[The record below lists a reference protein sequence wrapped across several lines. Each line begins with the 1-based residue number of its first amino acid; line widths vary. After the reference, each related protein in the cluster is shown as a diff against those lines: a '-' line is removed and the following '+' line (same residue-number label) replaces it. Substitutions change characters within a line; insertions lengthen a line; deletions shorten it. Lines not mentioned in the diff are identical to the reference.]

1 MSTAGEIE
9 ASPTTGLEPSD
20 ESSPL
25 LTSDHKSPSSPAV
38 EINLYKRG
46 RGPIA
51 VFKSSL
57 GGYQQDQLEVVDILD
72 KYGFKSIYAYNSV
85 SGRGAP
91 IRFNPK
97 NGRSYIPYTDGAVI
111 SVDGEPKVC
120 YYLFRLEYFWFR

>member
-25 LTSDHKSPSSPAV
+25 LSSHDSDQKSPPGPQV
-38 EINLYKRG
+38 EISLYRRG

-57 GGYQQDQLEVVDILD
+57 GGYEQDQLEVVDILD
-72 KYGFKSIYAYNSV
+72 KYGFKSIYAFNSIT
-85 SGRGAP
+85 GRGVP

-97 NGRSYIPYTDGAVI
+97 NGRSLLPYSDGAVI
-111 SVDGEPKVC
+111 SVDGEPKVSS
-120 YYLFRLEYFWFR
+120 LVFVSIN